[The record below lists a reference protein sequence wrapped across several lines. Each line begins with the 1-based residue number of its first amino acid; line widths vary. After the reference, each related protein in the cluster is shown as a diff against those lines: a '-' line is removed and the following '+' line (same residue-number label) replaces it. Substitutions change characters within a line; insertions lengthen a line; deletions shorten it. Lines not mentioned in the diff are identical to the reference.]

1 MQVSLQRSVI
11 MMVTKIAKIVPAR
24 DDSNK
29 KMQQTPHRVML
40 HLYYILQGSCYSFFF
55 SRVSVLKM

>member
-1 MQVSLQRSVI
+1 